1 MPATPDTPENA
12 DLSAEP
18 AKPVIGLIGGIG
30 SGKSLVARQ
39 FAQLGCGIID
49 ADQLARDA
57 YLDPAVRQQILQW
70 WGKAVIKNGGDAL
83 GEEGVAAGSVS
94 GSDSHAGAELDRRK
108 IAGIVFADP
117 AEKARLEGLIH
128 PRVFDARQ
136 VLHKRYQAD
145 PKVVAIV
152 EDCPLL
158 LEVGLDEQCDALVFV
173 DAPHDQRLARVSAT
187 RGWDAAELDRREK
200 NQIGLD
206 KKADRADYVLKND
219 AGEAEC
225 FAHVRRVLS
234 QILPK
239 EP

>member
-1 MPATPDTPENA
+1 MSESVSLSDANA
-12 DLSAEP
+12 DSVGR
-18 AKPVIGLIGGIG
+18 KPVIGLVGGVG

-39 FAQLGCGIID
+39 FAELGCGVVD

-57 YLDPAVRQQILQW
+57 YADPSVREQIVQW
-70 WGKAVIKNGGDAL
+70 WGKDVMKPD
-83 GEEGVAAGSVS
+83 GS
-94 GSDSHAGAELDRRK
+94 LDRRR
-108 IAGIVFADP
+108 IASIVFDAP
-117 AEKARLEGLIH
+117 AEKTRLEELIH
-128 PRVFDARQ
+128 PRVFTGRQ
-136 VLHKRYQAD
+136 ALHKRFEAD
-145 PKVVAIV
+145 PAVVAIV

-158 LEVGLDEQCDALVFV
+158 LEVGLDEQCDAVVFV
-173 DAPHDQRLARVSAT
+173 DAPREHRLARVTAT
-187 RGWDAAELDRREK
+187 RGWDEAELDRREK

-234 QILPK
+234 QILHNRSGL